1 VTAADGE
8 TMRAC
13 RSTSTD
19 LELETAALACR
30 AMTYQEGERA
40 KRLENPGARA
50 DRGHGEARRSTG
62 EEARGG
68 SPTL

>member
-1 VTAADGE
+1 
-8 TMRAC
+8 
-13 RSTSTD
+13 
-19 LELETAALACR
+19 
-30 AMTYQEGERA
+30 MTYQEGERA

-50 DRGHGEARRSTG
+50 DREHGEARRSTG